1 MSIRARQIVKLLVR
15 IAITAGLL
23 VWVFS
28 QIDLGKFEQAVKM
41 ARWQYLVA
49 VWIVTAILFWIRSV
63 KMQLILARQG
73 CEVPV
78 TTLFG
83 ATSVTALYSLILPG
97 VLSTGVKWYI
107 LKRST
112 GRGSNVFSSMLYNQ
126 LSTMALMTVFGLA
139 ALIASNP
146 TSLLFANAENRWLMP
161 VVSGA
166 LLVIVL
172 SANVLLLSERAGGRI
187 IELLKLPVER
197 LPSKMRQKSLEI
209 LDQIAVFQTVGWWFH
224 LLVAFITFIGTLVG
238 GVVVYVLAARSA
250 NVTVPVIVCVWLCVG
265 IYVLGRL
272 PISIANLG
280 VREVTLVGFLAV
292 YGVEKPAALLMSMI
306 LFSALIFMAGI
317 GSMFQLYWSIALRKE
332 DTAGV
337 RTEQNGE
344 T

>member
-1 MSIRARQIVKLLVR
+1 MSTRARQIVKLLVR

-28 QIDLGKFEQAVKM
+28 QIDLGKFEQTVKM

-126 LSTMALMTVFGLA
+126 LSIMALMTVFGLA
-139 ALIASNP
+139 ALIVSNP
-146 TSLLFANAENRWLMP
+146 TSLLFANAESRWLLP
-161 VVSGA
+161 VVCGA
-166 LLVIVL
+166 LLVTVL
-172 SANVLLLSERAGGRI
+172 GANVLLLSERAGGRI
-187 IELLKLPVER
+187 IELLKLLSGR
-197 LPSKMRQKSLEI
+197 LPLKMRQKSREV
-209 LDQIAVFQTVGWWFH
+209 LDQIAVFQTAGWWFH
-224 LLVAFITFIGTLVG
+224 LLVAFITFTGTLVG

-272 PISIANLG
+272 PISVANLG

-332 DTAGV
+332 DSAV
-337 RTEQNGE
+337 ARTEQKGE

>member
-1 MSIRARQIVKLLVR
+1 MSTRARQIVKLLVR

-28 QIDLGKFEQAVKM
+28 QIDLGKFEQTVKM

-49 VWIVTAILFWIRSV
+49 VWIVTAILFWVRSV

-107 LKRST
+107 LKKST

-126 LSTMALMTVFGLA
+126 LSIMALMTVFGLA
-139 ALIASNP
+139 ALIVSNP
-146 TSLLFANAENRWLMP
+146 TSLFFANAESRWLLP
-161 VVSGA
+161 VVCGA
-166 LLVIVL
+166 LLVTVL
-172 SANVLLLSERAGGRI
+172 GANVLLLSERAGGRI
-187 IELLKLPVER
+187 IELLKLLAGR
-197 LPSKMRQKSLEI
+197 LPSKMRQKSREV
-209 LDQIAVFQTVGWWFH
+209 LDQIAVFQTAGWWFH
-224 LLVAFITFIGTLVG
+224 LLVAFITFTGTLVG

-272 PISIANLG
+272 PISVANLG

-332 DTAGV
+332 DSAV
-337 RTEQNGE
+337 ARTEQKGE

>member
-1 MSIRARQIVKLLVR
+1 MSTRARQIAKLLVR

-28 QIDLGKFEQAVKM
+28 QIDLGKFEQTVKM

-49 VWIVTAILFWIRSV
+49 VWIVTAILFWIRST

-107 LKRST
+107 LKKST

-187 IELLKLPVER
+187 IELLKLPVRR
-197 LPSKMRQKSLEI
+197 LPSKMRPKSLEV

-224 LLVAFITFIGTLVG
+224 LLVAFITFVGTLVG

-250 NVTVPVIVCVWLCVG
+250 NVTVPVTVCVWLCVG

-306 LFSALIFMAGI
+306 LFSALVFMAGI
-317 GSMFQLYWSIALRKE
+317 GSMFQLYWSVALRKE
-332 DTAGV
+332 DTAV
-337 RTEQNGE
+337 ARTEQNGE
-344 T
+344 A

>member
-1 MSIRARQIVKLLVR
+1 MSTRARQIVKLLVR

-28 QIDLGKFEQAVKM
+28 QIDLGKFEQTVKM

-126 LSTMALMTVFGLA
+126 LSIMALMTVFGLA
-139 ALIASNP
+139 ALIVSNP
-146 TSLLFANAENRWLMP
+146 TSLFFANAESRWLLP
-161 VVSGA
+161 VVCGA
-166 LLVIVL
+166 LLVTVL
-172 SANVLLLSERAGGRI
+172 GANVLLLSERAGGRI
-187 IELLKLPVER
+187 IELLKLLSGR
-197 LPSKMRQKSLEI
+197 LPTKMRQKSREV
-209 LDQIAVFQTVGWWFH
+209 LDQIAVFQTAGWWFH
-224 LLVAFITFIGTLVG
+224 LLVAFITFTGTLVG

-272 PISIANLG
+272 PISVANLG

-332 DTAGV
+332 DSAV
-337 RTEQNGE
+337 ARTEQKGE

>member
-1 MSIRARQIVKLLVR
+1 MSTRAKQIAKL
-15 IAITAGLL
+15 IARFLITTALL

-28 QIDLGKFEQAVKM
+28 QTDLGKFHQAVKM

-63 KMQLILARQG
+63 KMQIILARQG

-78 TTLFG
+78 STLFG

-107 LKRST
+107 LRRST
-112 GRGSNVFSSMLYNQ
+112 GKGSNVLSSMIYNQ

-139 ALIASNP
+139 ALIVSNP
-146 TSLLFANAENRWLMP
+146 TSLLIADAENRWLLP
-161 VVSGA
+161 VVSGVLLATVLA
-166 LLVIVL
+166 LNL
-172 SANVLLLSERAGGRI
+172 LLLSERAGGRV
-187 IELLKLPVER
+187 IELLKFLPQR
-197 LPSKMRQKSLEI
+197 LPSKMRQKSYQV

-224 LLVAFITFIGTLVG
+224 LLVAFITFTGTLLG

-250 NVTVPVIVCVWLCVG
+250 NIAVPTIVCVWLCVG

-272 PISIANLG
+272 PISVANLG

-292 YGVEKPAALLMSMI
+292 YGVDKPAALLMSMI
-306 LFSALIFMAGI
+306 LFSALIFMAAI
-317 GSMFQLYWSIALRKE
+317 GCMFQLYWSATLRKE
-332 DTAGV
+332 RSAAGDA
-337 RTEQNGE
+337 
-344 T
+344 

>member
-1 MSIRARQIVKLLVR
+1 MSTRARQIVKLLVR

-28 QIDLGKFEQAVKM
+28 QIDLGKFEQTVKM

-107 LKRST
+107 LKKST

-126 LSTMALMTVFGLA
+126 LSIMALMTVFGLA
-139 ALIASNP
+139 ALIVSNP
-146 TSLLFANAENRWLMP
+146 TSLFFANAESRWLLP
-161 VVSGA
+161 VVCGA
-166 LLVIVL
+166 LLVTVL
-172 SANVLLLSERAGGRI
+172 GANVLLLSERAGGRI
-187 IELLKLPVER
+187 IELLKLLSGR
-197 LPSKMRQKSLEI
+197 LPLKMRQKSREV
-209 LDQIAVFQTVGWWFH
+209 LDQIAVFQTAGWWFH
-224 LLVAFITFIGTLVG
+224 LLVAFITFTGTLVG

-272 PISIANLG
+272 PISVANLG

-332 DTAGV
+332 DSAV
-337 RTEQNGE
+337 ARTEQKGE